1 MNIEEVC
8 ERIERQI
15 IQGCFSLS
23 AGTVGLESMGRLC
36 AVFGLDVLALHGT
49 SCVQQEA
56 TLLLQGMFALSSLD
70 SDLQIEVR
78 VAGDGR
84 VYAVVLAPR
93 TSLDAAGFFSV
104 SGLVMK
110 LAMQEGN
117 GEFSEQIEG
126 ELTLVA
132 I

>member
-49 SCVQQEA
+49 SCRECLRCP
-56 TLLLQGMFALSSLD
+56 LLI
-70 SDLQIEVR
+70 QICR
-78 VAGDGR
+78 
-84 VYAVVLAPR
+84 
-93 TSLDAAGFFSV
+93 
-104 SGLVMK
+104 
-110 LAMQEGN
+110 
-117 GEFSEQIEG
+117 
-126 ELTLVA
+126 
-132 I
+132 